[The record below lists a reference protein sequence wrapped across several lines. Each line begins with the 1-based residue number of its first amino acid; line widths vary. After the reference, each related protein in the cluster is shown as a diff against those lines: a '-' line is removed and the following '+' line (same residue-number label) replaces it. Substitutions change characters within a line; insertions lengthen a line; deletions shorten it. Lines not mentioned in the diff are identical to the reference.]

1 MLIASKLVPE
11 SPDPITT
18 HSTDVLFCVLRS
30 VTLLLQDL
38 VARLEP
44 VMMELERQV
53 GC

>member
-1 MLIASKLVPE
+1 MLE

-18 HSTDVLFCVLRS
+18 HSVLHS

>member
-1 MLIASKLVPE
+1 MLEP
-11 SPDPITT
+11 PDPITT
-18 HSTDVLFCVLRS
+18 HRRGVLHS